1 MKRFDIKQNECSYLR
16 IFWNN
21 HLVKKMLKT
30 IKLRAER
37 EVGRTDFEIAIKSF
51 DQTFLKT
58 EGRKLLKFVYSPVK
72 VSFWKTEVGK

>member
-1 MKRFDIKQNECSYLR
+1 
-16 IFWNN
+16 
-21 HLVKKMLKT
+21 MLKT

-58 EGRKLLKFVYSPVK
+58 EGRKLLKFMYSPVK
-72 VSFWKTEVGK
+72 VSFWKTEIGK